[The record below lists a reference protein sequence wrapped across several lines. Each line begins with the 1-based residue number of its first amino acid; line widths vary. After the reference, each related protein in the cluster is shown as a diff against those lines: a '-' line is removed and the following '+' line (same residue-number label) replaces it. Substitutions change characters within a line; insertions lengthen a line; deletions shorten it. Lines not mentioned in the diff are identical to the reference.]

1 LGADSDW
8 RSYWVRVRFNG
19 LQKEVKIMKI
29 LLIGLL
35 AFLSWSVLSAYIYV
49 YKIKGLGNET
59 NTIQVDTVSPFEMIA
74 EGNTQKASEV
84 MQTVMPDNLIIYFAF
99 DKSEF
104 SSDPKADKYFEI
116 SNVFLDQNP
125 QVRLNITG
133 YADAIGS
140 DEYNHAL
147 GYRRAERMKQYF
159 ESKGMPENK
168 IKIESRGE
176 KDPADDNNTTAGRAN
191 NRRAII
197 AITK

>member
-8 RSYWVRVRFNG
+8 LSYWLRVRFNG

-35 AFLSWSVLSAYIYV
+35 AFSSWSVLSAYIYV
-49 YKIKGLGNET
+49 CKIKGLCNET
-59 NTIQVDTVSPFEMIA
+59 NTIKIDTVTHFEMIA
-74 EGNTQKASEV
+74 EGNAQKASEV
-84 MQTVMPDNLIIYFAF
+84 KQMVLPDNMIIYFAF

-104 SSDPKADKYFEI
+104 ISDSNADNYFEK
-116 SNVFLDQNP
+116 SNVYLDQNP
-125 QVRLNITG
+125 QLRLYITG

-140 DEYNHAL
+140 DEYNQAL

-159 ESKGMPENK
+159 ESKGMPESK

-176 KDPADDNNTTAGRAN
+176 KDPADDNNTTTGRAN
-191 NRRAII
+191 NRRTII

>member
-1 LGADSDW
+1 
-8 RSYWVRVRFNG
+8 
-19 LQKEVKIMKI
+19 M
-29 LLIGLL
+29 
-35 AFLSWSVLSAYIYV
+35 
-49 YKIKGLGNET
+49 IKGLCNET
-59 NTIQVDTVSPFEMIA
+59 NTIQIDTVSHFEVIA
-74 EGNTQKASEV
+74 VGNAQKSSEV
-84 MQTVMPDNLIIYFAF
+84 KKTVIPDNLIVYFAF

-116 SNVFLDQNP
+116 SNVYLDQNP
-125 QVRLNITG
+125 QFRLNITG

-140 DEYNHAL
+140 DEYNQAL

-176 KDPADDNNTTAGRAN
+176 KDPADDNNTTDGRAN
-191 NRRAII
+191 NRRTII